1 MLFRSQGATGA
12 QGIQGIQG
20 VTGPQGPQGIQG
32 VTGPQGPQG
41 VNGSTGATGP
51 VGATG
56 PGGAGS
62 VGATGATGAQGPQ
75 GIQGI
80 QGIQGVTG
88 PQGPAGSTGGTG
100 ATGPTGLSPWSTSGS
115 SIYYGSGNVG
125 IGAAPNGNWGQ
136 STLQL
141 GSYAAI
147 QGLSNSTYIFQNAA
161 FSGATSINLSNA
173 NYALL
178 YEQNKAIGQHIWYS
192 APASYAPGTTISF
205 SNIASLD
212 ASGNFSC
219 RNVNTT
225 NAITVNGNAG
235 SSGQVL
241 TSSGGGAMTWSN
253 PSASGVS
260 QIIAG
265 SNVTISPSGGTGA
278 VTINASG
285 GGGSSIYFNVT
296 AYGASPSA
304 SASANRA
311 AFQAAINA
319 AATSRATVFIPSGT
333 YAIDDTLVVTNV
345 NLLGEGEASNISAN
359 ISNASSPI
367 LWLAGRV
374 SVCNLQV
381 GYSAGITGSETQGQK
396 VAIRCGNINVL
407 YGNLQRS
414 QINYVLIGNCG
425 TAIYESGLFTDVNY
439 NETVFSTTFSNLWA
453 YNFTYRGFDFRSLY
467 RTGNVYEN
475 IYVGGTDSTVCN
487 CLFSLAGGESES
499 SIIQLNVEHCQ
510 FSQNAIILDGC
521 AGFTATSL
529 HIEAALPNAN
539 NLSYVYLSHSTGTF
553 DSIAFYNNT
562 YTQTGISL
570 FNIASGANNYGPGVW
585 TADYYKFGVL
595 NIAWTSYKDR
605 KSTRLNSSHIPL
617 SRMPSSA

>member
-1 MLFRSQGATGA
+1 MLFRSTIGYGSRTLTTNLAAGQSAFFAGQRVRLSNSSTNWMEGEVTSYSGTTMVVSVDTAGGSSVYTYWNISIAGEPGITGAKIWTGLTPPTDPVTFPQWWNTTSGILYIYYTDVDGSQWVESDAGIIGPVGPIGLTGSTGVQGPTGIQGIQGIQGVTGPQGIQGIQGATGA

-285 GGGSSIYFNVT
+285 GGGSSMYI
-296 AYGASPSA
+296 
-304 SASANRA
+304 
-311 AFQAAINA
+311 
-319 AATSRATVFIPSGT
+319 TVS
-333 YAIDDTLVVTNV
+333 
-345 NLLGEGEASNISAN
+345 
-359 ISNASSPI
+359 
-367 LWLAGRV
+367 
-374 SVCNLQV
+374 
-381 GYSAGITGSETQGQK
+381 
-396 VAIRCGNINVL
+396 
-407 YGNLQRS
+407 
-414 QINYVLIGNCG
+414 
-425 TAIYESGLFTDVNY
+425 
-439 NETVFSTTFSNLWA
+439 
-453 YNFTYRGFDFRSLY
+453 
-467 RTGNVYEN
+467 
-475 IYVGGTDSTVCN
+475 
-487 CLFSLAGGESES
+487 
-499 SIIQLNVEHCQ
+499 
-510 FSQNAIILDGC
+510 
-521 AGFTATSL
+521 GFTQIGRA
-529 HIEAALPNAN
+529 H
-539 NLSYVYLSHSTGTF
+539 V
-553 DSIAFYNNT
+553 
-562 YTQTGISL
+562 
-570 FNIASGANNYGPGVW
+570 
-585 TADYYKFGVL
+585 
-595 NIAWTSYKDR
+595 
-605 KSTRLNSSHIPL
+605 
-617 SRMPSSA
+617 